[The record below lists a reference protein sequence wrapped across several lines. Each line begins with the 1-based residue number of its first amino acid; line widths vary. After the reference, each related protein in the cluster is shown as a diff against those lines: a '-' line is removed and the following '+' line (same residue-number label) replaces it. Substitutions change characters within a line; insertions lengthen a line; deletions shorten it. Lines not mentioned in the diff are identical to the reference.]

1 MDSYND
7 DHRLNL
13 LCVDSDAAQCI
24 NSNLVLN
31 ARRRLRQLVLWQPGN
46 REVEGIRWIYFN
58 SLAGITI
65 AMLIGWLGFTIRQI
79 TK

>member
-13 LCVDSDAAQCI
+13 LCVDSDATQCI

-31 ARRRLRQLVLWQPGN
+31 DSWRLRQLVLWFKGN

-65 AMLIGWLGFTIRQI
+65 AMLIGWLDFTIRQI

>member
-13 LCVDSDAAQCI
+13 LCVDSDATQCI

-31 ARRRLRQLVLWQPGN
+31 DSRRLRQLVLWFKGN
-46 REVEGIRWIYFN
+46 REVERIRWIYFN